1 MTNPTKTYPHTVML
15 VPGYPEPTTYIPYML
30 HASRLTP
37 LPATKFRAN
46 SPYICNTLND
56 HCHRVSTHLQLIKLL
71 LLLYY
76 YYYYSIVFG
85 PTAFPTNISSVG
97 TVYIS
102 PGVKWPKYTAY
113 HCCLLPKL
121 RDGGAMFPF
130 SHIPIWCTEGRYYFN
145 GKKFVLQKWG
155 KIIIIIILSNNGL
168 SCHMIMFHVLNNLQF
183 LLSLYDFTLKSWMRI
198 EILKSVYNV
207 VWSCI
212 FPLYI

>member
-1 MTNPTKTYPHTVML
+1 M
-15 VPGYPEPTTYIPYML
+15 
-30 HASRLTP
+30 
-37 LPATKFRAN
+37 FR
-46 SPYICNTLND
+46 
-56 HCHRVSTHLQLIKLL
+56 
-71 LLLYY
+71 
-76 YYYYSIVFG
+76 
-85 PTAFPTNISSVG
+85 PTALPTSICSVG
-97 TVYIS
+97 TLYIS
-102 PGVKWPKYTAY
+102 PEVKWPKYTAD

-198 EILKSVYNV
+198 EILKSVYNMGLV
-207 VWSCI
+207 VYFSFIYLIVWMRSIYCCVCQCYMYKLCWNFGGWI
-212 FPLYI
+212 